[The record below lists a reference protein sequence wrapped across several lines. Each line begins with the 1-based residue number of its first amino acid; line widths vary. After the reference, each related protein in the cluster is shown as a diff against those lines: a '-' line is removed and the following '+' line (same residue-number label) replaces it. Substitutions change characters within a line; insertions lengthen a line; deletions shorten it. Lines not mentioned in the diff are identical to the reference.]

1 MNSLLKAGRLLK
13 LICVV
18 GLALVLAVS
27 VVLFACGTVF
37 NQMDFKLLDL
47 CYRAAVARGLG
58 PKQSPDIVIVTISDK
73 TYNFFGKN
81 VLDRGGLA
89 DLNLGLAGFGPA
101 AVAYDLIFAR
111 PGDPRSDER
120 FAASIRKLDSVFL
133 PMGIECG
140 DDAVPFCWECGPAY
154 ERFRNEYLG
163 QPVEQGRGRPFFG
176 VRAVVQSDEFAR
188 AARGSGHITA
198 LGDPDAVF
206 RHVVML
212 VKVGNAYFPTLS
224 LAVFLDYARIPL
236 EKVVVEWGRRIVIPG
251 GKGSLLDRDVVIP
264 IDDRGRAF
272 IPFPQVWDRA
282 FKKMEG
288 ITVLQRLQDKNLAGN
303 LAEFFEGRFV
313 FVGDI
318 SVGASDLGQTPL
330 EAQTPLILIHA
341 STLNG
346 LLTNSF
352 YANWSFRETM
362 GLIWFLCLVLILAAM
377 LKSSLALYGVGIAV
391 IALVAGTTWFQFL
404 QFRLLPAATV
414 GGSVLTVFFGLLI
427 ALELAIGKE
436 RAFIKSAFARYVP
449 EKVVDALLARPE
461 MLRLGGE
468 ERIMTVLFSDLADF
482 TRISEMTPARQLVPL
497 LNEYLTEMTSIVL
510 SHGGIIDKF
519 EGDAIMAEFGAPLPM
534 PDHAEMA
541 VRTGLRMQERL
552 KELRASWAARGLP
565 ALRCRIGIN
574 TGSMIVGNMGSNQ
587 VFDYT
592 VLGDSV
598 NLASRLEGANKM
610 YGTCLMISEFTR
622 RCLPEGA
629 FRMRPLDV
637 IRVKGKSQA
646 VKVFEVFG
654 EAATPVSVEEEVY
667 YRAYEEGVELYL
679 ARDLAGAS
687 AEFEKALAMRPG
699 DPASTGMIGRIAGLD
714 GSALPPD
721 WDGAFALTGK

>member
-18 GLALVLAVS
+18 GSALILAVS
-27 VVLFACGTVF
+27 VVLFICGTAF
-37 NQMDFKLLDL
+37 NQLDYKLLDL
-47 CYRAAVARGLG
+47 CYRGAVTRGLG
-58 PKQSPDIVIVTISDK
+58 PKPSSDIVIVTISDK
-73 TYNFFGKN
+73 TYDYFGKN
-81 VLDRGGLA
+81 VLDRGRLA
-89 DLNLGLAGFGPA
+89 DLNLALAGFDPA

-111 PGDPRSDER
+111 PGDPQSDVK
-120 FAASIRKLDSVFL
+120 FAASIRKLNSVFL

-140 DDAVPFCWECGPAY
+140 DGSVPFRREYGPAFD
-154 ERFRNEYLG
+154 RFEHEYLG
-163 QPVEQGRGRPFFG
+163 KPVEKGKSRPFFG
-176 VRAVVQSDEFAR
+176 VRAVAQSDEFAM

-198 LGDPDAVF
+198 VSDPDAIF

-212 VKVGNAYFPTLS
+212 VKVGDSYFPTLS
-224 LAVFLDYARIPL
+224 LAMFLDYARIPL
-236 EKVVVEWGRRIVIPG
+236 EKVVVEWGRRIVVPG
-251 GKGSLLDRDVVIP
+251 GKGSLLERDLVIP

-288 ITVLQRLQDKNLAGN
+288 ITLLQRLQDKNLAGN

-341 STLNG
+341 ATLNG
-346 LLTNSF
+346 MLTNSF

-362 GLIWFLCLVLILAAM
+362 GLIWFLCLVLIVSAM
-377 LKSSLALYGVGIAV
+377 PKSSLALYGAGIAV
-391 IALVAGTTWFQFL
+391 VTSVAGLTWLQFV

-414 GGSVLTVFFGLLI
+414 GGSVLVVFFGLLI

-449 EKVVDALLARPE
+449 EKVVDALVARPE
-461 MLRLGGE
+461 LLRLGGE
-468 ERIMTVLFSDLADF
+468 ERVMTVLFSDLADF
-482 TRISEMTPARQLVPL
+482 TRISEVTPARQLVSL
-497 LNEYLTEMTSIVL
+497 LNEYLTEMTSIVR
-510 SHGGIIDKF
+510 SHDGIIDKY
-519 EGDAIMAEFGAPLPM
+519 EGDAIMAEFGAPLPTS
-534 PDHAEMA
+534 DHAEMA

-552 KELRASWAARGLP
+552 KELREIWAGRGLP

-637 IRVKGKSQA
+637 IKVKGKSQA
-646 VKVFEVFG
+646 VKVFEVYG
-654 EAATPVSVEEEVY
+654 EAATAVSDTEAAY
-667 YRAYEEGVELYL
+667 YRAYEDGFDLYL
-679 ARDLAGAS
+679 AKDLAGA
-687 AEFEKALAMRPG
+687 AGKFESALAMKPG
-699 DPASTGMIGRIAGLD
+699 DPASRGMIERISALD
-714 GSALPPD
+714 GTVLPPD
-721 WDGAFALTGK
+721 WDGSVALTRK

>member
-1 MNSLLKAGRLLK
+1 MS
-13 LICVV
+13 
-18 GLALVLAVS
+18 LVLAVS
-27 VVLFACGTVF
+27 AVLFAYGTAF
-37 NQMDFKLLDL
+37 NQLDYKLLDL
-47 CYRAAVARGLG
+47 YYRGAVARGLG
-58 PKQSPDIVIVTISDK
+58 PKQSPNIVIVTISDK
-73 TYNFFGKN
+73 TYDYFGKN

-89 DLNLGLAGFGPA
+89 DLNLALAGFEPA

-111 PGDPRSDER
+111 PGDPQSDER
-120 FAASIRKLDSVFL
+120 FAASIRRLDCVFL

-140 DDAVPFCWECGPAY
+140 DGPVPFRWEYGSAY
-154 ERFRNEYLG
+154 NRLRHEHLG
-163 QPVEQGRGRPFFG
+163 KPVEKGTGRPFFG
-176 VRAVVQSDEFAR
+176 VRAVVQSDGFAGG
-188 AARGSGHITA
+188 ARGSGHISA
-198 LGDPDAVF
+198 FSDADAVF

-212 VKVGNAYFPTLS
+212 VKVGDSYFPTLS
-224 LAVFLDYARIPL
+224 LAMFLDYARIPF
-236 EKVVVEWGRRIVIPG
+236 ERMVVEWGRRIVIPG
-251 GKGSLLDRDVVIP
+251 GKGSLLQKNVVIP

-272 IPFPQVWDRA
+272 IPFPQGWDRA

-288 ITVLQRLQDKNLAGN
+288 ITLLQRLSDRNLAGN
-303 LAEFFEGRFV
+303 LAEFFEGKFV

-330 EAQTPLILIHA
+330 ESQTPLILIHA

-346 LLTNSF
+346 MLTNSF
-352 YANWSFRETM
+352 YTNWSFGETM
-362 GLIWFLCLVLILAAM
+362 GLIWFLCLVLILSAM
-377 LKSSLALYGVGIAV
+377 PKSSLAIYGAGISV
-391 IALVAGTTWFQFL
+391 IAFVAGITWFQFV

-427 ALELAIGKE
+427 ALELAVGKE

-468 ERIMTVLFSDLADF
+468 ERVMTVLFSDLADF
-482 TRISEMTPARQLVPL
+482 TRISEMTPAPQLVSL

-519 EGDAIMAEFGAPLPM
+519 EGDAIMAEFGAPLPI

-541 VRTGLRMQERL
+541 VRAGLRMQERL
-552 KELRASWAARGLP
+552 KELREIWTGRGLP

-622 RCLPEGA
+622 RRLPEGV
-629 FRMRPLDV
+629 FRMRSLDV
-637 IRVKGKSQA
+637 VKVKGKSQA
-646 VKVFEVFG
+646 VKVYEVYG
-654 EAATPVSVEEEVY
+654 EAVSPVSDLEE
-667 YRAYEEGVELYL
+667 AYHRTYEDGFGLYL
-679 ARDLAGAS
+679 AGDLAGAS
-687 AEFEKALAMRPG
+687 GKFNAALAMRPG
-699 DPASTGMIGRIAGLD
+699 DAASTGMIERIAALG
-714 GSALPPD
+714 GAALPPD
-721 WDGAFALTGK
+721 WDGSVVLTAK